1 MKAITNCDMI
11 FSKTNLCEGN
21 MKKWKN
27 NSRLNIVL
35 AIMSVVLIILLAPIT
50 MPLMFL
56 GGVFGIW
63 YFAKRN
69 PSVFKRNIA
78 IAAAIIGILGSYTV
92 SRLNFESSESQQSQ
106 TQVVPSTSRTS
117 SSNSSKASS
126 SSSNSDSS
134 REKEEKLEKEKKE
147 KKAEEERKQKEAAE
161 RKAKEEQA
169 QKEAQIQRITQQGEQ
184 AVKQLEDNQVAEN
197 IAPAQAAVEQIT
209 DPNKKGALQH
219 RINLVQNAIQQRA
232 EQARQEAERQAA
244 SQQEETVAASGYFR
258 DKRGRWHR
266 PNGQYASKKE
276 IAEAGLPW

>member
-1 MKAITNCDMI
+1 MI

-50 MPLMFL
+50 MPLIFL

-92 SRLNFESSESQQSQ
+92 SRLNFESSESHQRQ
-106 TQVVPSTSRTS
+106 TQVASSTSKTS

-134 REKEEKLEKEKKE
+134 REKEKKE

-244 SQQEETVAASGYFR
+244 SQQQETVAASGYFR
-258 DKRGRWHR
+258 DKRGR
-266 PNGQYASKKE
+266 
-276 IAEAGLPW
+276 

>member
-1 MKAITNCDMI
+1 
-11 FSKTNLCEGN
+11 

-27 NSRLNIVL
+27 NSKLNIIL
-35 AIMSVVLIILLAPIT
+35 AIMTVVLIILLAPIT
-50 MPLMFL
+50 MPAMFL

-92 SRLNFESSESQQSQ
+92 SKFNLESSESQQSQ
-106 TQVVPSTSRTS
+106 TQVVSSTSRTS

-134 REKEEKLEKEKKE
+134 REKENEEKLEKEKKE

-244 SQQEETVAASGYFR
+244 SQQQEAIAASGYFR